1 MRREVEESADA
12 AAGIA
17 NRCKRGV
24 GIDPET
30 HVAGDVPNAGIG
42 ESGDKVGEFFSSRLK
57 FLRSPLPGWSRFL

>member
-1 MRREVEESADA
+1 MRREVKESDDT

-17 NRCKRGV
+17 NRCERRV

-42 ESGDKVGEFFSSRLK
+42 ESGDFVATFPDTCTNR
-57 FLRSPLPGWSRFL
+57 

>member
-17 NRCKRGV
+17 NRCERRV

-42 ESGDKVGEFFSSRLK
+42 ESGDKVEKFFR
-57 FLRSPLPGWSRFL
+57 RG